1 MMRGRNLG
9 WRQLTAACVI
19 VTALLLRSEPAA
31 ARELIEILADK
42 EVITI
47 DEKKEALRT
56 VTKPSIVYKE
66 GKGFTFTTA
75 DDRFSLSIGGR
86 LQARYTLTDID
97 SQYVNPNRGTEDSQS
112 FDIPRARV
120 WWEGHAF
127 TPRLKYKLQIDLT
140 GGGGDILRDAELEYE
155 ILDGKWLS
163 VVGGQ
168 MKTPYCRQEMTSS
181 GRLEFVDRS
190 LACSNFRFERAR
202 GIQLRG
208 TPMSSLIEY
217 YAGVYNT
224 TGRNG
229 PSNPDTNFLYV
240 TRFAINPFGPIPY
253 SEGDFDMT
261 PSPLVA
267 IGVSYG
273 FEKAKGS
280 VFTSAAQTGVDPDDP
295 DMSIITA
302 NGSAQN
308 QVPFLRMIQPY
319 YNKLANP
326 NGITANVHNLSTD
339 LAARWMGLDLQFEY
353 FLGFVS
359 NDANR
364 SAAPGAPF
372 VLPPASFDNH
382 GFYVQSG
389 YFILPKKLQIAARY
403 SEINANTEARAT
415 LSSGRTVSPKQT
427 ELLGAISYYFWQHN
441 LKIQTD
447 FGPVTQTAVRNAAG
461 NISDR
466 NDFRWRVQ
474 AQLIF

>member
-1 MMRGRNLG
+1 MTRGRNPA
-9 WRQLTAACVI
+9 WRHLAAACLAV
-19 VTALLLRSEPAA
+19 AGLLPSRPAA
-31 ARELIEILADK
+31 ARELVEILADK
-42 EVITI
+42 EVITV
-47 DEKKEALRT
+47 DEKKEAMKT
-56 VTKPSIVYKE
+56 VTKPYIVYKE
-66 GKGFTFTTA
+66 GKGFTFATA
-75 DDRFSLSIGGR
+75 DDRFSLSVGGR
-86 LQARYTLTDID
+86 LQLRYTLTDID

-112 FDIPRARV
+112 FDIPRARL

-127 TPRLKYKLQIDLT
+127 TPRLKYKVQIDVT

-155 ILDGKWLS
+155 IIDDKWLS
-163 VVGGQ
+163 VIGGQ
-168 MKTPYCRQEMTSS
+168 MKTTYCRQEMTSS

-208 TPMSSLIEY
+208 TPMNSLIEY
-217 YAGVYNT
+217 YAGAYNT

-240 TRFAINPFGPIPY
+240 TRLAVNPFGPIPY
-253 SEGDFDMT
+253 SEGDFEMT

-273 FEKAKGS
+273 YEKAKGS
-280 VFTSAAQTGVDPDDP
+280 VFTSAAQTEVDPDDP
-295 DMSIITA
+295 DMEIIA
-302 NGSAQN
+302 SNGSAQN
-308 QVPFLRMIQPY
+308 NVPFLRMIQPY

-359 NDANR
+359 NDANG

-372 VLPPASFDNH
+372 VLPPSSFDNH
-382 GFYVQSG
+382 GYYVQSG
-389 YFILPKKLQIAARY
+389 YFIIPKKFQIAARY

-427 ELLGAISYYFWQHN
+427 ELLGALSYYFWQHN

-447 FGPVTQTAVRNAAG
+447 FGPVTSTAVRNADG

>member
-1 MMRGRNLG
+1 MSRGRNLG
-9 WRQLTAACVI
+9 CWPLAAACLVAAS
-19 VTALLLRSEPAA
+19 ALSSRPAA
-31 ARELIEILADK
+31 ARELADILADK
-42 EVITI
+42 EIITVE
-47 DEKKEALRT
+47 EKKEAMRT

-66 GKGFTFTTA
+66 GKGFTFTTP
-75 DDRFSLSIGGR
+75 DDRFALSMGGR
-86 LQARYTLTDID
+86 VQARYTLTDVD
-97 SQYVNPNRGTEDSQS
+97 GQFVNPNRGSEDSQS
-112 FDIPRARV
+112 FDIPRARL

-127 TPRLKYKLQIDLT
+127 TPRLKYKLQIDVV
-140 GGGGDILRDAELEYE
+140 GGGGDILRDMELEYE
-155 ILDGKWLS
+155 IVDDKWLS
-163 VVGGQ
+163 VKGGQ
-168 MKTPYCRQEMTSS
+168 FKTPYCRQEMTSS

-190 LACSNFRFERAR
+190 LACANFRFERAR
-202 GIQLRG
+202 GVMFQGL
-208 TPMSSLIEY
+208 PMNALIEY
-217 YAGVYNT
+217 YAGAFNT

-240 TRFAINPFGPIPY
+240 TRVAVNPFGPVPY
-253 SEGDFDMT
+253 SEGDFEMSPT
-261 PSPLVA
+261 PLLA

-273 FEKAKGS
+273 YEKAKGS
-280 VFTSAAQTGVDPDDP
+280 VFTSAAQTGPDPDDP
-295 DMSIITA
+295 EMEIITS

-359 NDANR
+359 NDANG

-372 VLPPASFDNH
+372 VLPPSSFDNH
-382 GFYVQSG
+382 GFYAQTG
-389 YFILPKKLQIAARY
+389 YFIIPKKLQLAARY
-403 SEINANTEARAT
+403 SEINANTEARTT
-415 LSSGRTVSPKQT
+415 LSSGRKVSPYQN
-427 ELLGAISYYFWQHN
+427 ELLGAVSYYFWQHN

-447 FGPVTQTAVRNAAG
+447 FGPVTQTAVRNADG
-461 NISDR
+461 GISDR